1 MSASALLM
9 AAFTFS
15 TISGG
20 VPAGAKRPN
29 QAATSKPS
37 TPDSAM
43 VGISGAKGTRAA
55 VVTARPVS
63 LPARTCGSSGGR
75 LSKME
80 STCPPSKSAT
90 AGPLPR

>member
-1 MSASALLM
+1 M
-9 AAFTFS
+9 AAFTFC

-20 VPAGAKRPN
+20 VPAGANTPN
-29 QAATSKPS
+29 QAATSKPG

-43 VGISGAKGTRAA
+43 VGISGANGTRLP
-55 VVTARPVS
+55 VVTASPVS
-63 LPARTCGSSGGR
+63 LPARTWGSSGGR

-80 STCPPSKSAT
+80 STCPPKRSAT